1 MAAVSRLGDNLRMAK
16 TDLRAAVLLGA
27 ATGMRTFS
35 GLATL
40 SASGRL
46 ALEPPRLRTA
56 LNVAAA
62 GELIGDKLPFTPA
75 RTEELPYLGRV
86 VGGFLCGGIV
96 AGPAGA
102 LVAAAS
108 SALVTELAYRKRRFL
123 TTRLH
128 VPDLPLAVLEDAIAY
143 GAAHRALAARAA

>member
-1 MAAVSRLGDNLRMAK
+1 MAND
-16 TDLRAAVLLGA
+16 DLRAAVLLGA

-40 SASGRL
+40 SARGRL
-46 ALEPPRLRTA
+46 PLEPATLRTA
-56 LNVAAA
+56 LNVAAV

-75 RTEELPYLGRV
+75 RTDELPYLGRV

-96 AGPAGA
+96 AGPAGGLA
-102 LVAAAS
+102 GAAS

-128 VPDLPLAVLEDAIAY
+128 IPDLPLALIEDAIAY
-143 GAAHRALAARAA
+143 GAARRALTADIA